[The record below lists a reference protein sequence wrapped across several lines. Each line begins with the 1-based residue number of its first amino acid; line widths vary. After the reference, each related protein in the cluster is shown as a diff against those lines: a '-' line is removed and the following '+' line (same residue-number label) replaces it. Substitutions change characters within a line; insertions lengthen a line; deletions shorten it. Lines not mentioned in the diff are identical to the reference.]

1 MTAERRWILGGS
13 AALLVIAAAALF
25 GTSRNRNSV
34 QARGTPNNTSGS
46 VVFASPGRVE
56 GASET
61 TEVGAAADGV
71 LKAVFVKEGQFVKRG
86 TLLGEIACDDLQPV
100 LQTAMAEADSA
111 RQARARLLRGA
122 RDEEKKIASEKTA
135 AARATFEEAKSRLDM
150 QKALYQKQQ
159 VARATYDQAVRDLG
173 VADANLRAALR
184 TEELVAAPPLQED
197 TARADADVQAAEGRV
212 RTAQERIAKCS
223 IVAPIDGTV
232 LRVYARRGESFSTVT
247 PRPLFD
253 LADTSTRHIK
263 AEVDERD
270 VDKLSVGQNVIIQ
283 ADALEGRK
291 LRGSVSRVSAMMGRK
306 SISTGDPS
314 DKSDRDV
321 LEAVID
327 LEDNSRPL
335 PIGLRVTVQFSSS
348 KIAFV
353 NNSKDPER
361 SQNKLGAGATGAR
374 SIKNREPSITQT
386 LNGGGGGSR
395 TPVRKAL
402 RHEAY
407 MLSSIPLFSP
417 AALRM
422 SKKRSRLVRWFSPEP
437 YGPKGSG
444 QLTV

>member
-1 MTAERRWILGGS
+1 MTAQRRWILGGL
-13 AALLVIAAAALF
+13 AALLVIGGAALF

-34 QARGTPNNTSGS
+34 QARGTPGNTVGS

-61 TEVGAAADGV
+61 TQVGAAADGI
-71 LKAVFVKEGQFVKRG
+71 LKSVYVKEGQFVKRG
-86 TLLGEIACDDLQPV
+86 TLLGEIACDDLRPA

-135 AARATFEEAKSRLDM
+135 AARATFNEAKSRMDM
-150 QKALYQKQQ
+150 QQALFQKQQ
-159 VARATYDQAVRDLG
+159 VSRATYDQATRDVG

-184 TEELVAAPPLQED
+184 NEELVSAPPLQED
-197 TARADADVQAAEGRV
+197 TARADADVLAAEGRV
-212 RTAQERIAKCS
+212 QTAQERIAKCS

-232 LRVYARRGESFSTVT
+232 LRVYAKRGESFSTVT
-247 PRPLFD
+247 PRPLFS

-283 ADALEGRK
+283 ADALEGKK

-314 DKSDRDV
+314 DKSDRDI

-327 LEDNSRPL
+327 FDDNAKPL
-335 PIGLRVTVQFSSS
+335 PIGLRVTVQFLS
-348 KIAFV
+348 
-353 NNSKDPER
+353 D
-361 SQNKLGAGATGAR
+361 AR
-374 SIKNREPSITQT
+374 
-386 LNGGGGGSR
+386 
-395 TPVRKAL
+395 RK
-402 RHEAY
+402 
-407 MLSSIPLFSP
+407 
-417 AALRM
+417 
-422 SKKRSRLVRWFSPEP
+422 
-437 YGPKGSG
+437 
-444 QLTV
+444 